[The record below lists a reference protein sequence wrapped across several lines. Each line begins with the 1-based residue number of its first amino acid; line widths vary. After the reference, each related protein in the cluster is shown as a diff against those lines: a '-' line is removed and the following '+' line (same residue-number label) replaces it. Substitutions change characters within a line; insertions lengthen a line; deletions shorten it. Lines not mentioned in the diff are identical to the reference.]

1 MANMSY
7 CRFQNTYSD
16 FRDCVD
22 ALEEA
27 LDEGK
32 SLAEF
37 FEEIGKEEQFA
48 LNRMRSLVNGFIEI
62 FDEMESNN
70 ER

>member
-1 MANMSY
+1 MSNMSY
-7 CRFQNTYSD
+7 CRFQNTWTD
-16 FRDCVD
+16 LRDCVE

-37 FEEIGKEEQFA
+37 FEEIGKEEQIA